1 MTIASL
7 TTSRL
12 GARSSDWLES
22 FARFAQRHRNAW
34 PAVGIVIATVVAYHF
49 TLSSFFDFL
58 SRDTPLA
65 YLPLLPLFCIGIA
78 IVTAKRYG
86 TARTPI
92 QDRQIDF
99 LIGVP
104 VILVALALIT
114 IAPAI
119 ASAYYWTDR
128 ADVVS
133 LALFAFGATTL
144 AYGITWA
151 WRLRASF
158 IFLLLMWPALYLH
171 LLSPVMQQF
180 ADWTNSALALV
191 VQHLPLGVV
200 ADPSAQTVIVSPPHA
215 APVTISIV
223 SACSGAN
230 SVLGF
235 ALIGGAILT
244 TMSGGRGRKLL
255 WWITGMVLCFV
266 FNLLRLL
273 SIVGISALGHSGFAL
288 GGYHAVIGLVLFA
301 IAVVVML
308 YALPLFGLHSKDAVQ
323 EIGRAAK
330 PTAPTPKLADLV
342 AQSAAGTA
350 SMSVMAPRTAVP
362 TARASRAPRRRAARR
377 RIAIGLVC
385 AFTAIVA
392 LADHGLQPYAAFE
405 DGTGS
410 PTVHPFGINSAPAG
424 WQVEQIAEYPWV
436 TQYFGSNATW
446 LRYLVTRPGSG
457 NVAYAD
463 VILTD
468 DKGSLDTYSVQNCF
482 LFHNYDVRT
491 AERVDLGNGVVGLLL
506 NYSDPSTNSRWAT
519 MSWAWPVNNKGET
532 YYERINLTSSPV
544 QGSGLQPGIARPG
557 GLEQLL
563 LDLLNGVSGGRNDPA
578 AVPLFHNVDDNLEGE
593 AYGLVGHAVKLAP

>member
-7 TTSRL
+7 TSSRL
-12 GARSSDWLES
+12 GARSSDS
-22 FARFAQRHRNAW
+22 VDGFVRFAQRYRQAW
-34 PAVGIVIATVVAYHF
+34 PAVGIVIATIVAYHF

-86 TARTPI
+86 TARKPI

-104 VILVALALIT
+104 VIIVALALIT

-158 IFLLLMWPALYLH
+158 VFLLLMWPALYLH
-171 LLSPVMQQF
+171 LLSSVLQKF
-180 ADWTNSALALV
+180 ADWTNAALALLV
-191 VQHLPLGVV
+191 VHLPFGVSLG
-200 ADPSAQTVIVSPPHA
+200 APGSGTVIVNPQHA
-215 APVTISIV
+215 APVSIV
-223 SACSGAN
+223 ISSACSGAN

-244 TMSGGRGRKLL
+244 TMGGGRGRKLL
-255 WWITGMVLCFV
+255 WWISGMALCFV

-273 SIVGISALGHSGFAL
+273 SIVGLSALGQSTFAL
-288 GGYHAVIGLVLFA
+288 GGYHAVIGLILFA

-308 YALPLFGLHSKDAVQ
+308 YALPLFGLHPRESVMD
-323 EIGRAAK
+323 
-330 PTAPTPKLADLV
+330 P
-342 AQSAAGTA
+342 SAAPRPAAPPPNLSEMVTQ
-350 SMSVMAPRTAVP
+350 SVTTTSPMSVMSPPPAAPAVKAP
-362 TARASRAPRRRAARR
+362 KPRRVRR
-377 RIAIGLVC
+377 RVAIGLVC
-385 AFTAIVA
+385 TFTAIVA

-405 DGTGS
+405 DGTGA
-410 PTVHPFGINSAPAG
+410 PTVHPFGVNSAPSG
-424 WQVEQIAEYPWV
+424 WQIQQIAEYPWV
-436 TQYFGSNATW
+436 TQYFGENATW
-446 LRYLVTRPGSG
+446 FRYLVSRPGST
-457 NVAYAD
+457 NVSYAD

-491 AERVDLGNGVVGLLL
+491 AERMDLGNGVVGLLL

-593 AYGLVGHAVKLAP
+593 AYGLVGHAVKLAS